1 MNGGGEGRGKVDKY
15 KQEKL
20 FIWLINGQMVRG
32 GKVHYDFPTSENI
45 DFQIASQEN
54 TKII

>member
-1 MNGGGEGRGKVDKY
+1 MGGRGEGESRFY

>member
-1 MNGGGEGRGKVDKY
+1 MNGGGRGEGESRFY